1 MSDVAQRV
9 EELAMQAAKTED
21 CEVVEVIYRR
31 EGGGYVVRVA
41 ADKLPDDQGQER
53 RISLDECGRISR
65 QISSLL
71 DVHDVIPN
79 AYNLEVSSPGIERP
93 LNKEG
98 DFTRFAG
105 KLVEVKTF
113 QPMETEQGSRKRF
126 RGTLV
131 GLQEG
136 MVVVTEADGEVSI
149 PWEQV
154 AKANLTFDF

>member
-1 MSDVAQRV
+1 MSDIAQKV
-9 EELAMQAAKTED
+9 EALAIQAAKTED

-31 EGGGYVVRVA
+31 EGGVYVVRVA

-53 RISLDECGRISR
+53 HISLDECGSISR

-79 AYNLEVSSPGIERP
+79 AYHLEVSSPGIERP
-93 LNKEG
+93 LIKDG

-105 KLVEVKTF
+105 KLVEIRTY
-113 QPMETEQGSRKRF
+113 QPMDTESGPRKKF
-126 RGTLV
+126 RGTLL
-131 GLQEG
+131 GLQEA
-136 MVVVTEADGEVSI
+136 MVVVAEANGEVRI

-154 AKANLTFDF
+154 AKAHLTFDF